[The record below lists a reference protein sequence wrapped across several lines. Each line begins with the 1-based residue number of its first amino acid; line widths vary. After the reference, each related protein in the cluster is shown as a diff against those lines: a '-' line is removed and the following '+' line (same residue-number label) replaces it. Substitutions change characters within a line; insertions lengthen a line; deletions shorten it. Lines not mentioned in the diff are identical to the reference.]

1 MGGELLFELPS
12 IIFKPKQEVCVTHLL
27 IKWRQ
32 GVNNAAI
39 TLTSSLIDKS
49 ICNPTRQLI
58 FVYKKGK
65 SQFLNFTPTHKEYY
79 KIQCLD
85 LRSSEFKLVD
95 LNNNELTKI
104 KRIFLQLEVD
114 ERIQPVTFQA

>member
-1 MGGELLFELPS
+1 MLINLWLTPKDNQLLFELPS
-12 IIFKPKQEVCVTHLL
+12 IIFTPKQEVCVTQLF

-32 GVNNAAI
+32 GVNNPAI

-65 SQFLNFTPTHKEYY
+65 SQFLNFTPTHKKYY

-85 LRSSEFKLVD
+85 LQSSFFEIQNIDKTSL
-95 LNNNELTKI
+95 EKI
-104 KRIFLQLEVD
+104 EKIFLQLEVS
-114 ERIQPVTFQA
+114 

>member
-1 MGGELLFELPS
+1 MLINLWLTPKDNQLLFELPS
-12 IIFKPKQEVCVTHLL
+12 IIFTPKQEVCVTQLF

-32 GVNNAAI
+32 GVNNPAI

-49 ICNPTRQLI
+49 ICNPTQQLI

-65 SQFLNFTPTHKEYY
+65 SQFLNFTPTHKKYY

-85 LRSSEFKLVD
+85 LQSSFFEIQNIDNTQL
-95 LNNNELTKI
+95 EKI
-104 KRIFLQLEVD
+104 EKIFLQLEVS
-114 ERIQPVTFQA
+114 